1 MTKTFAP
8 HYETLRSSL
17 SMCTLHCSVIYLM
30 LSFSLFSSSDDDRV
44 LILMIFTLLTL
55 LSLIVVIGCLS
66 CILLSSPPVLQVSFP
81 FNCLDTLHPS
91 PLQTPCDPW
100 LPDRELTS
108 GCSTPVH
115 EFDFGFGLV
124 DLSPARRCSNLYT
137 LNTLD
142 TLYHNYLYTL
152 NTLDTPYHI
161 YILWTYFTTTIFILC
176 TTNILII

>member
-17 SMCTLHCSVIYLM
+17 SMCTLHCSIIYLM

-81 FNCLDTLHPS
+81 FNCLDTFHPS
-91 PLQTPCDPW
+91 PLQAPRDPG
-100 LPDRELTS
+100 LPDSGLTTVTS
-108 GCSTPVH
+108 ACSTPVN
-115 EFDFGFGLV
+115 EFDFLFGLV
-124 DLSPARRCSNLYT
+124 DLLPARPRRCSNLYT

-142 TLYHNYLYTL
+142 TLYQKYLL
-152 NTLDTPYHI
+152 L
-161 YILWTYFTTTIFILC
+161 
-176 TTNILII
+176 